1 MLPMKL
7 ARFCVSL
14 IMVSLFHCFIAG
26 SPYPGQPGAY
36 GQYGSGDQYNATGPP
51 GQFGQQQGQF
61 PPQNR
66 SMYPPYGPE
75 GEA

>member
-1 MLPMKL
+1 MFLL
-7 ARFCVSL
+7 LQTLTLQISL
-14 IMVSLFHCFIAG
+14 NITG

-66 SMYPPYGPE
+66 NMYPPYGPE